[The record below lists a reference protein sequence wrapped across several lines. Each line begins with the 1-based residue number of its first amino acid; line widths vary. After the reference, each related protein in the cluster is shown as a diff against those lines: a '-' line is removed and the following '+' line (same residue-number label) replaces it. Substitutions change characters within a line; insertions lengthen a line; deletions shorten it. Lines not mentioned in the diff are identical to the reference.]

1 MRKKRVCKKKRK
13 VKKLYEKR
21 KKLPTRYGRG
31 IHVYGFVEKNK
42 YVSK

>member
-1 MRKKRVCKKKRK
+1 MRKKRVCKKRK

-21 KKLPTRYGRG
+21 KKLPTCYGRG
-31 IHVYGFVEKNK
+31 RHVYRFVEKNK